1 MVQGP
6 GIPTRNYFCVFMCA
20 KRPGEIHPNG
30 NSDDHWGGPGTG
42 GWGGKE
48 RWSGETPDC
57 NCCVNMSIFY
67 KLAGEMLSAGDDRQQ
82 PWLDLVGVVTGSHV
96 RGPGLHGLYGSVFLS
111 MGPRFVLKFHLSPS

>member
-6 GIPTRNYFCVFMCA
+6 GIPTQNYFCVFMCA

-30 NSDDHWGGPGTG
+30 NSNDHWEGPGTG

-48 RWSGETPDC
+48 RWSGETPNY

-67 KLAGEMLSAGDDRQQ
+67 KLAVRCFQLEMTESSLGWILWELLQA
-82 PWLDLVGVVTGSHV
+82 P
-96 RGPGLHGLYGSVFLS
+96 
-111 MGPRFVLKFHLSPS
+111 M